1 MAEIAVG
8 LYLAGGGAIIF
19 GFRYLLKKITRFFL
33 SDSRPSEEG
42 NEFTGSAMVDRRP
55 SAPWDLKRLTLV
67 PLLVYLQNILLTLKT
82 SGAIAKNN
90 NPVFF

>member
-19 GFRYLLKKITRFFL
+19 GFRHLLKKIIRFFL
-33 SDSRPSEEG
+33 SDSRSYEEG
-42 NEFTGSAMVDRRP
+42 NEFTGPTMVERRS

-67 PLLVYLQNILLTLKT
+67 YLLVYIQIIFLTLKT
-82 SGAIAKNN
+82 SRAIVKHN
-90 NPVFF
+90 NPILF